1 MRVRVL
7 GCSGGSAPGREPSCY
22 LLGGGVAVDAGAL
35 ASALTIDEQNEIR
48 HVLLTHAHWDHC
60 RDLPLH
66 VINRRAGT
74 PTLNVHAL
82 AQTIHSLRTHLMN
95 DDVWFR
101 AFDLPSA
108 NTPFV
113 AAEPIVPG
121 QTVEIAGYR
130 VTAMTVPHTVPAAS
144 FHIDDGRVSIVISA
158 DTGGDGGR
166 ILNAIPPHASRLR
179 AVFLE
184 ASFPNR
190 MKDFA
195 VMTGHMTPEML
206 AAEVALL
213 PHDVAVLVTHM
224 KPGFETELFQE
235 INDLGRHGLR
245 PCRDGDVFEW

>member
-35 ASALTIDEQNEIR
+35 AAALTIDEQNEIK

-74 PTLNVHAL
+74 PTLTVHAIPE
-82 AQTIHSLRTHLMN
+82 TIRSLRTHLMN
-95 DDVWFR
+95 DEVWFR

-108 NTPFV
+108 DTPFV
-113 AAEPIVPG
+113 AAEPILPG
-121 QTVEIAGYR
+121 QTVQVAGYR
-130 VTAMTVPHTVPAAS
+130 VTAISVPHTVPAAS
-144 FHIDDGRVSIVISA
+144 FHIDDGRVSIVVSA
-158 DTGGDGGR
+158 DTGGGGVLR
-166 ILNAIPPHASRLR
+166 ALPPHSSRLR

-190 MKDFA
+190 MKEFA
-195 VMTGHMTPEML
+195 VKTGHMTPEML
-206 AAEVALL
+206 AAECALL

-224 KPGFETELFQE
+224 KPGFETELVQE
-235 INDLGRHGLR
+235 VADIGRHGLR